1 MLGLSQLVDETS
13 IALLKNHIA
22 GVQTQKMFSNTK
34 SYLIDND
41 LPEHNVTVNKE
52 KTKITAIYDREN
64 AVIFDPICELGSLP
78 TRVSQYP
85 KKQKLIE

>member
-1 MLGLSQLVDETS
+1 MGLSKIVDEAS
-13 IALLKNHIA
+13 INLLKNHIA
-22 GVQTQKMFSNTK
+22 GDKTQKMFAHTK
-34 SYLIDND
+34 SFLIDND

-52 KTKITAIYDREN
+52 RTKITAVYDREN